1 MMDGIAD
8 EPMPCPFCGCHS
20 VEVQEIMDGWSEV
33 TTAAYVVCDACAAQG
48 PEHNS
53 IAEAVWQ
60 WNQPTRD
67 AEISRP
73 AVQTGD

>member
-1 MMDGIAD
+1 
-8 EPMPCPFCGCHS
+8 
-20 VEVQEIMDGWSEV
+20 MDGWSEV

-48 PEHNS
+48 PEHTTVD
-53 IAEAVWQ
+53 EAAWQ

-73 AVQTGD
+73 CIPQETGQ